1 MVDVVRDDAGPAHGG
16 SALMWEVADR
26 VSDAFGDFGAEIDVR
41 YFLGHIQVEPGKD
54 AVSISLSMARG
65 CIYLVEDR
73 FGACWVA
80 YHREGFAGTARSCMA
95 LDAAELAAECCS
107 FLDIT
112 ENSFGKPKARAA

>member
-1 MVDVVRDDAGPAHGG
+1 MVDVARDDAGLAHGG
-16 SALMWEVADR
+16 LALMWEVADR
-26 VSDAFGDFGAEIDVR
+26 VSDAFDDVGAEIDVR
-41 YFLGHIQVEPGKD
+41 YFLGYLQVESGKD
-54 AVSISLSMARG
+54 AVSIGLSTARG

-95 LDAAELAAECCS
+95 LDAAELASECCS

-112 ENSFGKPKARAA
+112 ENAFGEPKARAA